1 MRLRS
6 DHTRGVLMALVGIFV
21 LSPDALILRL
31 VGTDRWSLIFWR
43 GLLTALTLLVCF
55 VAIYRR
61 DVFKYLRAIG
71 RYGLLGGFIFATS
84 SILFVTSIVLTSV
97 ANTLVIISAAPLFTA
112 ISTGIFLHEPVPVRT
127 WLAIFA
133 TLVGITTIFSGSLGG
148 GTLLG
153 DLCAIGTAIGIAGHL
168 TIARRARTVNMV
180 PTVAVGGLI
189 AALAILPLAT
199 PTSIDAQGFLL
210 MLLLGVVVLP
220 ISTALIVLATRFIPA
235 AEVSLIM
242 LLEAILGPLWVW
254 AILSEVPTIQT
265 FIGGTIVLSTLTLHS
280 IASLRKQSQ

>member
-6 DHTRGVLMALVGIFV
+6 DHTRGVLMVLIAIFV

-43 GLLTALTLLVCF
+43 GLLTALTLLICF

-61 DVFKYLRAIG
+61 DVFKYLGAIG
-71 RYGLLGGFIFATS
+71 RYGLVAGFISATS

-112 ISTGIFLHEPVPVRT
+112 ISSRMFLREPVPART

-148 GTLLG
+148 RHAAGRFLCPRRRYRHRRPFDNCATRTPRQYGTDDSPG
-153 DLCAIGTAIGIAGHL
+153 WSH
-168 TIARRARTVNMV
+168 RRAR
-180 PTVAVGGLI
+180 G
-189 AALAILPLAT
+189 
-199 PTSIDAQGFLL
+199 
-210 MLLLGVVVLP
+210 
-220 ISTALIVLATRFIPA
+220 PA
-235 AEVSLIM
+235 AGDTNLYRCS
-242 LLEAILGPLWVW
+242 G
-254 AILSEVPTIQT
+254 
-265 FIGGTIVLSTLTLHS
+265 FS
-280 IASLRKQSQ
+280 I

>member
-1 MRLRS
+1 M
-6 DHTRGVLMALVGIFV
+6 VLVGVFV

-31 VGTDRWSLIFWR
+31 VDTDRWSLIFWR
-43 GLLTALTLLVCF
+43 GLLTALTLVICF

-61 DVFKYLRAIG
+61 DVFKYLGAIG
-71 RYGLLGGFIFATS
+71 RYGLVGGFISATC

-112 ISTGIFLHEPVPVRT
+112 ISSRMFLREPVLART

-153 DLCAIGTAIGIAGHL
+153 DFCALGVAIGIAGHL
-168 TIARRARTVNMV
+168 TIVRRARTVNMV
-180 PTVAVGGLI
+180 PTVALGGLI
-189 AALAILPLAT
+189 AALVVLPLAT

-210 MLLLGVVVLP
+210 VLLLGVVILP
-220 ISTALIVLATRFIPA
+220 ISTAMIVLATRFISA
-235 AEVSLIM
+235 AEVSLII

-254 AILSEVPTIQT
+254 AILSEVPTIQS
-265 FIGGTIVLSTLTLHS
+265 FIGGTIVLSTLALHS
-280 IASLRKQSQ
+280 IAGLRKLPQ

>member
-1 MRLRS
+1 
-6 DHTRGVLMALVGIFV
+6 MALVAVFV

-31 VGTDRWSLIFWR
+31 IGTDRWSLIFWR
-43 GLLTALTLLVCF
+43 GLLTALTLSIYF
-55 VAIYRR
+55 IAIYRR

-71 RYGLLGGFIFATS
+71 RYGLLGGFMFATS
-84 SILFVTSIVLTSV
+84 SILFVTSIILTSV

-112 ISTGIFLHEPVPVRT
+112 ISSRIFLHEPVPART

-133 TLVGITTIFSGSLGG
+133 TLVGITTIFSGSLDGG
-148 GTLLG
+148 ALLG
-153 DLCAIGTAIGIAGHL
+153 DLCAMGTAVGIAGHL

-180 PTVAVGGLI
+180 PTVALGGLI
-189 AALAILPLAT
+189 AALVVLPLAT

-210 MLLLGVVVLP
+210 VLLLGVVILP
-220 ISTALIVLATRFIPA
+220 ISTAMIVLATRFIPA

-254 AILSEVPTIQT
+254 AILSEVPTIQA
-265 FIGGTIVLSTLTLHS
+265 FIGGTIVLSTLALHS
-280 IASLRKQSQ
+280 IAGLRKQSQ

>member
-1 MRLRS
+1 MRLYS
-6 DHTRGVLMALVGIFV
+6 DPTRGVLMALVGVVV

-31 VGTDRWSLIFWR
+31 VDTDRWSLIFWR
-43 GLLTALTLLVCF
+43 GLLSALTLLICF
-55 VAIYRR
+55 IAIYRR

-71 RYGLLGGFIFATS
+71 RYGVLGGFLFAAS
-84 SILFVTSIVLTSV
+84 SILFVTSIILTSV

-112 ISTGIFLHEPVPVRT
+112 ILSRIFLHEPVPVRT

-153 DLCAIGTAIGIAGHL
+153 DLCAMGTAVGIASHL
-168 TIARRARTVNMV
+168 TIVRRARSVNMV
-180 PTVAVGGLI
+180 PTVALGGFI
-189 AALAILPLAT
+189 AALGVLPLAT

-210 MLLLGVVVLP
+210 LLLLGVVILP
-220 ISTALIVLATRFIPA
+220 ISTALLVLATRFIPA
-235 AEVSLIM
+235 PEVSLIM

-254 AILSEVPTIQT
+254 AILSEVPTIQSL
-265 FIGGTIVLSTLTLHS
+265 IGGTIVLSTLALHS
-280 IASLRKQSQ
+280 IATLRTQSR

>member
-6 DHTRGVLMALVGIFV
+6 DHTRGVLMVLIAIFV

-31 VGTDRWSLIFWR
+31 VDTDRWSLIFWR
-43 GLLTALTLLVCF
+43 GSLMALTLLICF

-61 DVFKYLRAIG
+61 DVFKYLGAIG
-71 RYGLLGGFIFATS
+71 RYGLVAGFISATS
-84 SILFVTSIVLTSV
+84 SILFVTSIILTSV

-112 ISTGIFLHEPVPVRT
+112 ISSRMFLREPVPART

-153 DLCAIGTAIGIAGHL
+153 DFCALGTAIGIAGHL

-180 PTVAVGGLI
+180 PTVALGGLI
-189 AALAILPLAT
+189 AALVVLPLAT
-199 PTSIDAQGFLL
+199 PTSIDARGFLL
-210 MLLLGVVVLP
+210 VLLLGVVILP
-220 ISTALIVLATRFIPA
+220 ISSAMIVLATRFISA
-235 AEVSLIM
+235 AEVSLII

-254 AILSEVPTIQT
+254 AVLSEVPTIQS
-265 FIGGTIVLSTLTLHS
+265 FIGGTIVLSTLALHS
-280 IASLRKQSQ
+280 IAGLRKQSQ

>member
-6 DHTRGVLMALVGIFV
+6 DRSRGVLMVLVGVFV

-43 GLLTALTLLVCF
+43 GLLTALTLLICF

-61 DVFKYLRAIG
+61 DVFKYLGAIG
-71 RYGLLGGFIFATS
+71 RYGLVGGFISATS

-112 ISTGIFLHEPVPVRT
+112 ISSRMFLRESVPART
-127 WLAIFA
+127 CLAIFA

-153 DLCAIGTAIGIAGHL
+153 DQPVYITFDIDGLDQIYAPGTGA
-168 TIARRARTVNMV
+168 
-180 PTVAVGGLI
+180 PEPGGPSFRGAQVMPRPMQGLNLI
-189 AALAILPLAT
+189 AADVNECAPPLD
-199 PTSIDAQGFLL
+199 PTGN
-210 MLLLGVVVLP
+210 
-220 ISTALIVLATRFIPA
+220 TALVAANLMFEELCLPA
-235 AEVSLIM
+235 DSVHRRS
-242 LLEAILGPLWVW
+242 G
-254 AILSEVPTIQT
+254 
-265 FIGGTIVLSTLTLHS
+265 
-280 IASLRKQSQ
+280 R